1 MKRFIDIFVRISKMN
16 QPTDC
21 GFLRVT
27 LGPMWSGKT
36 STLVDKYKQCQLC
49 NINTL
54 TINYDFDTRY
64 GDNVISTHD
73 ERKIPCRMVNKLSDI
88 SNICEGV
95 LSEDFTQATVI
106 LINEAQFF
114 KDIKEWVICAVET
127 YHKHI
132 YICGLDG
139 DFKKEPFGNFLEL
152 IPYCDELV
160 KLKSICMNCKV
171 KSAIFTQRIDE
182 PDNNNTD
189 KKKQIVI
196 GTSIYKPL
204 CRLCY
209 TKIHM

>member
-1 MKRFIDIFVRISKMN
+1 MKRFTDIFIRISKMN

-21 GFLRVT
+21 GFLSVT

-49 NINTL
+49 HITTL
-54 TINYDFDTRY
+54 PINYDFDTRY

-73 ERKIPCRMVNKLSDI
+73 ERKIPCCMVNKLSDI
-88 SNICEGV
+88 SNICGGE
-95 LSEDFTQATVI
+95 LTEAFIQATVI

-127 YHKHI
+127 HHKHI

-139 DFKKEPFGNFLEL
+139 DFKKETFGNFLEL
-152 IPYCDELV
+152 IPYCDEIV
-160 KLKSICMNCKV
+160 KLKSICMKCKV
-171 KSAIFTQRIDE
+171 KSAIFTQRINE
-182 PDNNNTD
+182 PDNNAVD
-189 KKKQIVI
+189 KTTQIVI

-209 TKIHM
+209 KKVHE